1 MERTTLETGL
11 TRKITDLVHDRA
23 VLGNRGICNDRHGP
37 LYGLLGCILL
47 NLESWSDVGRRV

>member
-23 VLGNRGICNDRHGP
+23 VLGNRG
-37 LYGLLGCILL
+37 
-47 NLESWSDVGRRV
+47 NL